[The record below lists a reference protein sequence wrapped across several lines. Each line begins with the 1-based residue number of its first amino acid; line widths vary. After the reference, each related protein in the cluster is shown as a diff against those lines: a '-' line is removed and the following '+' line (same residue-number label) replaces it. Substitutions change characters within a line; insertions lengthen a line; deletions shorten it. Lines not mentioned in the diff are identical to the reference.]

1 MRTSARLL
9 GVAAAATAL
18 MAIGGPA
25 FADSSDNEG
34 VNLLN
39 DNNASVL
46 PVQLCGNNAAV
57 LGLTAP
63 IASPQDSSCVN
74 APITEG

>member
-1 MRTSARLL
+1 
-9 GVAAAATAL
+9 

-25 FADSSDNEG
+25 FADSSDNDG

-39 DNNASVL
+39 DNNVSVL
-46 PVQLCGNNAAV
+46 PIQACGNNAAV

-63 IASPQDSSCVN
+63 IASPQNSHCVN
-74 APITEG
+74 APIAEG